1 MKNMSS
7 YITFFLFG
15 LIWIKCS
22 DEFSTYSEI
31 NRENHTSDYDRL
43 SLKNF
48 LRLENPFSISNM
60 EKALESLKKKTS
72 KNSNHKYDNINISAT
87 HLYVKFTPNTE
98 AELQA
103 VKQDTLIEL
112 YEHPLDIEITESIEF
127 VTSNYNLETPPELW
141 ASININHEIPQG
153 CPFEILEYLYIPDI
167 YKNVPNQKKIESNF
181 SIVEELINESF
192 FLTGNKLILS
202 STSKAPL
209 WTPRGRIRAKDRAI
223 EGVKVRARVW
233 FTTHIGYTTSLG
245 YFVCDGRFRNE
256 ANYSIIYEK
265 PGVFDL
271 RDGAFGQAN
280 YNGPRKKGFWDYNAT
295 EGRSLNYSY
304 IFKSTYDYLYK
315 NPFNKQSPPTTVGP
329 QNNLKISYY
338 HSNVDEYGNTDQ
350 GGITEVW
357 RSWFSIIPI
366 FRTAPIRINRNNDD
380 YEKIYSIT
388 SHELTH
394 LAHWKLI
401 VDAENSN
408 RWSDYQNASEN
419 FLEGWAVFME
429 AKLTRHFIDENYDRY
444 PPINTYKSWGTRT
457 EIGLELNEVVGIS
470 CQQIEEGLIQASSL
484 VEWKENL
491 KDLNSNLSDEI
502 EATFAKYINN
512 NE

>member
-1 MKNMSS
+1 M
-7 YITFFLFG
+7 
-15 LIWIKCS
+15 
-22 DEFSTYSEI
+22 
-31 NRENHTSDYDRL
+31 
-43 SLKNF
+43 
-48 LRLENPFSISNM
+48 
-60 EKALESLKKKTS
+60 
-72 KNSNHKYDNINISAT
+72 
-87 HLYVKFTPNTE
+87 
-98 AELQA
+98 
-103 VKQDTLIEL
+103 
-112 YEHPLDIEITESIEF
+112 
-127 VTSNYNLETPPELW
+127 
-141 ASININHEIPQG
+141 
-153 CPFEILEYLYIPDI
+153 
-167 YKNVPNQKKIESNF
+167 
-181 SIVEELINESF
+181 
-192 FLTGNKLILS
+192 
-202 STSKAPL
+202 
-209 WTPRGRIRAKDRAI
+209 
-223 EGVKVRARVW
+223 
-233 FTTHIGYTTSLG
+233 
-245 YFVCDGRFRNE
+245 CDGRFRNK

-280 YNGPRKKGFWDYNAT
+280 YNGPSKKGFWDYNAT

-304 IFKSTYDYLYK
+304 VFKSTFDYLYK
-315 NPFNKQSPPTTVGP
+315 NPFDTQSPPTTVGP

-338 HSNVDEYGNTDQ
+338 HRNGDEDDNSSQ

-366 FRTAPIRINRNNDD
+366 FSTAPIRINRNNDD
-380 YEKIYSIT
+380 YKKIYSVT

-408 RWSDYQNASEN
+408 RWSDYQNADEN
-419 FLEGWAVFME
+419 FIESWAVFME
-429 AKLTRHFIDENYDRY
+429 AMLTRHFIDENYDRY
-444 PPINTYKSWGTRT
+444 PPINTYKSFGART